1 MDNSQHYDYITTP
14 WEFLLGKNF
23 HWGYFRPETDTLE
36 KATDLLIDKMYE
48 KINLDGTKK
57 LLDVGCGIGNPA
69 AYLHKKFN
77 CTVDGISNSKNGIS
91 AANKMAQSE
100 NISQKVK
107 FHFRDAID
115 NQFSENSFDVV
126 WIMEMS
132 HLIDDKQKLINE
144 AFRVLK
150 PGGQMVLCD
159 LTFNKYPTAKEIF
172 EWQNSLKILEKV
184 FGKARLDTL
193 EFYEELLKT
202 SGFNKIEKEDI
213 SKNVIPT
220 IRYWKENLEKNG
232 AEVNK
237 SFVKE
242 DIFNFS
248 HSCDFLEKVYY
259 SGVWGYGIIS
269 GKKI

>member
-1 MDNSQHYDYITTP
+1 MDNKIHYDYITKP

-23 HWGYFRPETDTLE
+23 HWGYFSSETNTIE
-36 KATDLLIDKMYE
+36 EATDLLIDKMYE
-48 KINLDGTKK
+48 KVNLDSSKH

-77 CTVDGISNSKNGIS
+77 CQVDGISNSINGVDT
-91 AANKMAQSE
+91 ANAMAKVE
-100 NISQKVK
+100 NISQSVK
-107 FHFRDAID
+107 FHLRDATD
-115 NQFSENSFDVV
+115 NQFADNSFDVV

-144 AFRVLK
+144 AYRVLK
-150 PGGQMVLCD
+150 KEGELVLCD
-159 LTFNKYPTAKEIF
+159 LTFNRYPSAKEIF

-193 EFYEELLKT
+193 GYYEKLFKT
-202 SGFNKIEKEDI
+202 SGFIEVELEDV

-220 IRYWKENLEKNG
+220 INHWKNNLEKNRT
-232 AEVNK
+232 EIDK
-237 SFVKE
+237 SFIEE
-242 DIFNFS
+242 DVFNFS
-248 HSCDFLEKVYY
+248 HSCDFLEKVYN

-269 GKKI
+269 GKKK